1 MHLFWPTARTMISR
15 TQFPT
20 RHHGAKNLDKGT
32 GLWWRVRSG
41 EQRGPDR
48 GSGAGRA
55 GPEFAI
61 TRCASSLVLPLR
73 TPSLLENIHQN
84 ATKIDLV
91 LLEFRKKVI
100 VIEQHVSIHLSTHA
114 S

>member
-1 MHLFWPTARTMISR
+1 MISR